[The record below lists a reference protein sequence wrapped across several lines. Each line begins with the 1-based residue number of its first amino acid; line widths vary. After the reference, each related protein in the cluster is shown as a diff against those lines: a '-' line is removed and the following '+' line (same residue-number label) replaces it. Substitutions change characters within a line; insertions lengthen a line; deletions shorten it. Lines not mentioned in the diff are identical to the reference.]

1 VLGLPAEG
9 ALALASMATLQARLG
24 ASGTVSVASSLWL
37 QEGVTLR
44 QDYLDSLSGAV
55 DCGIGFVDFVAAP
68 AASTNRING
77 WVRDRTQGRIDRLV
91 APSSFTSLTRL
102 VLANAVFFHGE
113 WRDPFDPTSTR
124 HEAFHLAG
132 GGRVAVPLMRRII
145 TAPYFESDG
154 LQGLVLPY
162 ESTSLQLTV
171 FLPSGADGLL
181 ALERRLSPQA
191 IASWLRLAEPR
202 KVRVILPRFTVSADV
217 DDLVEQCS
225 ALGML
230 LPFTAAADFS
240 GINGHPPGEVESL
253 HIGDVLHRA
262 TIEVDERG
270 TTAAAATVFDEV
282 MTAAA
287 PGVTHPIPE
296 FRADRPFLFAIRDNA
311 SGTLVFLGRVV
322 GPLE

>member
-1 VLGLPAEG
+1 
-9 ALALASMATLQARLG
+9 
-24 ASGTVSVASSLWL
+24 
-37 QEGVTLR
+37 
-44 QDYLDSLSGAV
+44 
-55 DCGIGFVDFVAAP
+55 
-68 AASTNRING
+68 
-77 WVRDRTQGRIDRLV
+77 
-91 APSSFTSLTRL
+91 
-102 VLANAVFFHGE
+102 
-113 WRDPFDPTSTR
+113 
-124 HEAFHLAG
+124 
-132 GGRVAVPLMRRII
+132 
-145 TAPYFESDG
+145 
-154 LQGLVLPY
+154 
-162 ESTSLQLTV
+162 
-171 FLPSGADGLL
+171 
-181 ALERRLSPQA
+181 
-191 IASWLRLAEPR
+191 
-202 KVRVILPRFTVSADV
+202 VSADV